1 MTGIDFPF
9 ELSEYEARL
18 NKTRCAMEKAGIE
31 VLIVVDPSNMG
42 WLTGYD
48 GWSFYVH
55 QAVIITHDLLPL
67 WWGRSM
73 DGFGARRTVYMP
85 NINILSYGDE
95 YVQSTERHA
104 MDHLSLMLKEHGLS
118 TRSIGVEMENYY
130 FSAAAYKSLE
140 KNLPD
145 ATLVDATALVNWQR
159 LLKSSAEIRFMRRA
173 GIIVEKMH
181 DRVLEKMQPGLRK
194 NDLVAEIYHQAI
206 SGTKDFGGDYPAI
219 VPLTPTGLD
228 ATAAHLTWNDKPL
241 ERGAGTF
248 FELAGCYRRYHV
260 PLARTVYL
268 GTPPNDMI
276 RAEAAVVDGLEAGI
290 DAARAGNRACDV
302 ANALYTA
309 LKRAGVTKDG
319 RCGYSIG
326 LSYPPDWGERTVS
339 FRPEDQTELKPGMTF
354 HFMPG
359 IWADTWGLEITE
371 SLHIVEQGPAECLAT
386 YPRKLFVID

>member
-1 MTGIDFPF
+1 MSDIDLPF
-9 ELSEYEARL
+9 SLTEYESRL
-18 NKTRCAMEKAGIE
+18 LKTRRAMEEANID
-31 VLIVVDPSNMG
+31 VLIIVDPSNMA

-55 QAVIITHDLLPL
+55 QAVVIAHDSLPL
-67 WWGRSM
+67 WWGRAM

-85 NINILSYGDE
+85 HENILSYGDE

-104 MDHLSLMLKEHGLS
+104 MDHLSLMLQERGLAD
-118 TRSIGVEMENYY
+118 RRIGVEMENYY
-130 FSAAAYKSLE
+130 FSAAAYASL
-140 KNLPD
+140 KRNLVD
-145 ATLVDATALVNWQR
+145 ATLIDATALVNWQR
-159 LLKSSAEIRFMRRA
+159 LIKSPDEIAFMRKA
-173 GIIVEKMH
+173 GTIVEKMH
-181 DRVLEKMQPGLRK
+181 DRVLETMRPGMRK
-194 NDLVAEIYHQAI
+194 NDLVAEIYHQGI
-206 SGTKDFGGDYPAI
+206 SGTEEFGGDYPAI

-268 GTPPNDMI
+268 GSPPQDMI
-276 RAEAAVVDGLEAGI
+276 SAEAAVIDGLEEGI

-302 ANALYTA
+302 ANALYAA
-309 LKRAGVTKDG
+309 LKRAGITKDG

-371 SLHIVEQGPAECLAT
+371 SLHIVENGPAQCLAD